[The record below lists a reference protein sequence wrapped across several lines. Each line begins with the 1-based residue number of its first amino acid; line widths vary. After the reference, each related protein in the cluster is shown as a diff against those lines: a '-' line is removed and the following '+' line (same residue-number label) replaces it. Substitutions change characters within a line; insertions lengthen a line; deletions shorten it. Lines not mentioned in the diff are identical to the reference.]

1 MGGAVYDYII
11 VGAGSAGCVL
21 ANRLTEDP
29 HCRVLLL
36 EAGGESESTLV
47 RTPALYGGLQDSA
60 FDWGDRT
67 PPQANLN
74 GRRVFVPQGRA
85 LGGSSAI
92 NYMIYIRGNRSDY
105 DGWAAEGA
113 QGWSYE
119 EVLPY
124 FRKSEGNRGFSDHFH
139 GVDGPLIVSSHK
151 PNPLVQRYFAA
162 GSEIGLSL
170 NADLNGETQEGCGP
184 LQATLADGVR
194 CSAADAFLVP
204 ARHRKNLTTFT
215 HARATRLRFDGRRA
229 VGVDYVRLG
238 SAETARAEGEV
249 ILSAGALRSP
259 LLLMLSGVGPKAEL
273 DRQGIDVRVHLPGVG
288 KNLQDHLHTRVRC
301 AITQPLTFGGLDE
314 TLKAAARRQY
324 EKDRSGPLA
333 SNFLEAG
340 AFVRLREANPELQL
354 FFVAQLAPDHPEAG
368 PTNRHGLTFT
378 AYVNR
383 PRSRGSVSLLSSDP
397 LDRPS
402 IDFNYLADPD
412 DLRLAIEG
420 VQCSLQLLHAKAFD
434 DIRGEEIAPGVAAR
448 STAEIEAF
456 VRRTAS
462 TTWHPAGTCKM
473 GRDDMAV
480 VDAHLCV
487 QGLTG
492 LRVVD
497 ASVMPTIVSGNT
509 NAPVIMIAEKAADM
523 IRSQSAGGP

>member
-1 MGGAVYDYII
+1 MGARVYDYII

-29 HCRVLLL
+29 SCNVLLL
-36 EAGGESESTLV
+36 EAGGESDSPRV
-47 RTPALYGGLQDSA
+47 RTPALYGSLQDSDL
-60 FDWGDRT
+60 DWGDRT
-67 PPQANLN
+67 PPQSNLN

-85 LGGSSAI
+85 LGGTSAI

-105 DGWAAEGA
+105 DGWASAGA

-124 FRKSEGNRGFSDHFH
+124 FRKSEGNRDFSDRFH
-139 GVDGPLIVSSHK
+139 GVDGPLVVSSHK
-151 PNPLVQRYFAA
+151 PNPLIERYFAA
-162 GSEIGLSL
+162 GREIGLSF
-170 NADLNGETQEGCGP
+170 NRDFNGEAQEGCGP
-184 LQATLADGVR
+184 LQATLANGAR
-194 CSAADAFLVP
+194 CSCADAFLQP
-204 ARHRKNLTTFT
+204 ARLRKNLTTLT
-215 HARATRLRFDGRRA
+215 HARATRLRFEGARA

-238 SAETARAEGEV
+238 SAETARAESEV

-259 LLLMLSGVGPKAEL
+259 HLLMLSGVGPMAEL
-273 DRQGIDVRVHLPGVG
+273 ESHGVDVRIHLPGVG

-301 AITQPLTFGGLDE
+301 EITQPLTFGGLDE

-340 AFVRLREANPELQL
+340 AFVRLREASPELQL
-354 FFVAQLAPDHPEAG
+354 FFLAQLAPDYPEAG

-378 AYVNR
+378 AYINR
-383 PRSRGSVSLLSSDP
+383 PRSRGSVSLLSADP

-402 IDFNYLADPD
+402 VDFNYLDDPHD
-412 DLRLAIEG
+412 MKLAVDG
-420 VQCSLQLLHAKAFD
+420 VQCSLQLLYAKAFD
-434 DIRGEEIAPGVAAR
+434 DIRGEEIAPGLAAR
-448 STAEIEAF
+448 STGALEAF

-480 VDAHLCV
+480 VDSELRV
-487 QGLTG
+487 QGIRG
-492 LRVVD
+492 LRIVD

-509 NAPVIMIAEKAADM
+509 NAPVIMIAERAADM
-523 IRSQSAGGP
+523 IRQSSVSA